1 MKSPI
6 TLAKLLQQE
15 GITVSFWFFTYDYK
29 KPEVEVNVHLK
40 NTDIKSKRC
49 MNPTQK
55 EISEFLSTFLTEENE
70 EN

>member
-15 GITVSFWFFTYDYK
+15 GRTVSFWFYTYDSEI
-29 KPEVEVNVHLK
+29 PEVEVNVHLK
-40 NTDIKSKRC
+40 DTNIKSKRWI
-49 MNPTQK
+49 NPTQK

>member
-15 GITVSFWFFTYDYK
+15 EKTVSFWFYTYDVEIPK
-29 KPEVEVNVHLK
+29 VEVNVHLK
-40 NTDIKSKRC
+40 DTNIKSKRWT
-49 MNPTQK
+49 NPTQK
-55 EISEFLSTFLTEENE
+55 EISEFLSTFLTGENK